1 MFDEID
7 KALEHNISQIYFVDA
22 VGGTGKTF
30 VFNALL
36 YKWRLE
42 NKNIVLAVAS
52 SGIAALLLAGGK
64 TAQSRFGIPLKL
76 MADSSCHVKSRSDL
90 AKMLRYVQAIIWHE
104 APMMSKYAVECVDR
118 LLR

>member
-1 MFDEID
+1 M
-7 KALEHNISQIYFVDA
+7 AL
-22 VGGTGKTF
+22 GK
-30 VFNALL
+30 
-36 YKWRLE
+36 K
-42 NKNIVLAVAS
+42 KIVLAVAS

-64 TAQSRFGIPLKL
+64 TAHSRFGIPLKL

-118 LLR
+118 FLR